1 MEPLWSPAVATAGNR
16 LPLETA
22 KTSESVA
29 TGHRLPV
36 TFHGLAL
43 ALRGRAVDVGPSLVP
58 TLLCGFAAGF
68 AAVEVAL
75 FEVDA
80 AVAAGDA
87 GLVGGGG
94 EGCPGECEVFGRG
107 EAGFDP
113 GAAGLESDRAPE
125 PVAAGEPFED
135 LGAGGAEVA
144 VSGGVFGEGRCGEG
158 GRLVGEPLL
167 AEDRL
172 CAASGSG
179 PCANRLCQEGG
190 ADRGDR
196 AHRVVGALVVPGADP
211 RVEDRVGERE
221 EELDCLVEVV

>member
-1 MEPLWSPAVATAGNR
+1 MEPLWSPVVATAGNR

-29 TGHRLPV
+29 TGCHRWLRRS
-36 TFHGLAL
+36 HGLAL
-43 ALRGRAVDVGPSLVP
+43 ALRGRAVDVGPRLVP
-58 TLLCGFAAGF
+58 ALLRGLAAGF
-68 AAVEVAL
+68 APVEVAL

-87 GLVGGGG
+87 GLGGGGG

-172 CAASGSG
+172 CAASEIG
-179 PCANRLCQEGG
+179 
-190 ADRGDR
+190 R
-196 AHRVVGALVVPGADP
+196 ASCRERV
-211 RVEDRVGERE
+211 
-221 EELDCLVEVV
+221 